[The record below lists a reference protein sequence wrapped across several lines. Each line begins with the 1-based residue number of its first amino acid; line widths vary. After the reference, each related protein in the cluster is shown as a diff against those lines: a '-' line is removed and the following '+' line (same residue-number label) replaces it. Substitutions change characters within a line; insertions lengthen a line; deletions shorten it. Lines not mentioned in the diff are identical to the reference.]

1 MHSGRDGGGWGV
13 VYKDW
18 IVELVREVLML
29 VLFVGGP
36 VLVVGVIIGLV
47 VSLVQSL
54 TSIQDQTL
62 SFVPKILGMIV
73 VALLMLPWMVGQ
85 LVEFAVEMFK
95 LF

>member
-1 MHSGRDGGGWGV
+1 MVAGG
-13 VYKDW
+13 DW
-18 IVELVREVLML
+18 IVDLVRDVLLL
-29 VLFVGGP
+29 VLHVGGP
-36 VLVVGVIIGLV
+36 VLVVGVIIGLII
-47 VSLVQSL
+47 SLFQSL

-73 VALLMLPWMVGQ
+73 VALLLLPWMVGQ